1 MKLNRTIRFTLNGRE
16 RKTEA
21 DIRLSLLE
29 LLRDVFHL
37 TSVKQGCG
45 VGECGACTVIVDDIT
60 VDSCVYLAVWADGK
74 SVRTTEGLTE
84 NEKLS
89 VMQEVFAEEGAVQ
102 CGFCTPGIIMSATL
116 LKESG
121 KKFTRDEIKRE
132 LSGHLCRCTGYQKI
146 VDAVEKGLD
155 K

>member
-89 VMQEVFAEEGAVQ
+89 VMQEVFAEGGSGAVRILYTWYYYV
-102 CGFCTPGIIMSATL
+102 CYTSEG
-116 LKESG
+116 E
-121 KKFTRDEIKRE
+121 REEI
-132 LSGHLCRCTGYQKI
+132 YQR
-146 VDAVEKGLD
+146 
-155 K
+155 